1 MINDSEMN
9 ASVKRRYNQR
19 KITPAQLIN
28 QIDCCMILSF
38 LLLTLAQKLDEEPG
52 VKLFDRTG
60 QPVMPNKI
68 GSAMITRARHIPGE
82 AGKFRQL
89 KFRNYS
95 TQALRATLRTH

>member
-38 LLLTLAQKLDEEPG
+38 LLLTLEQQEHLAALD
-52 VKLFDRTG
+52 R
-60 QPVMPNKI
+60 
-68 GSAMITRARHIPGE
+68 
-82 AGKFRQL
+82 
-89 KFRNYS
+89 
-95 TQALRATLRTH
+95 